1 MISTVERNIYW
12 FVNLYQRYSGS
23 LKGTV
28 FSTETINS
36 MRIDIMLVLFI
47 VIYCKEKNNANHM
60 VGIPYFLNQGE
71 RWKQSQITIK
81 ARLPLIVNGEEK
93 PLCYEQ
99 RGTKGSERWFYMFG
113 SVTIGKTSVFFKYG
127 DRKIHREGMLRC
139 SLTTLSRI
147 IC

>member
-1 MISTVERNIYW
+1 MCSRSRSCLPPGQKMYGYKTQEEFPFSQKGKQIMISTVERNVYW
-12 FVNLYQRYSGS
+12 FVNPYQRYSGT

-60 VGIPYFLNQGE
+60 VGIPYVLNQGE

-81 ARLPLIVNGEEK
+81 ARLPLTVNGEEK
-93 PLCYEQ
+93 PLC
-99 RGTKGSERWFYMFG
+99 
-113 SVTIGKTSVFFKYG
+113 
-127 DRKIHREGMLRC
+127 
-139 SLTTLSRI
+139 
-147 IC
+147 